1 MKLPILLFFIFTLQF
16 SVLAQSE
23 NSEDNRIVAKA
34 GSYKI
39 TADEFRERYEFSP
52 HPRTTNS
59 DDTALVKKE
68 YLYTLIAE
76 KLLAQKAKSLKLDT
90 AVDVKSQLGHLEKLF
105 VRDALY
111 HKEVSDK
118 VKITDAEISKAE
130 EQMSQVLLVKYL
142 YSTDRNQIT
151 KLYSDLKNGASLDS
165 LLIGRPEAAEQTTL
179 GKVTYGSLEGYVED
193 SLYNLKPGQFTT
205 PIYTGNR
212 WYIFKLYRII
222 KEPFFNTPDNLIKI
236 KKKLKTQEAESLED
250 EYLFN
255 FLRRFQIDVDRQ
267 LFMKIVSEI
276 EKYLKTKEIWYKK
289 NSPSQDIP
297 LYAPDLD
304 KIEDSLGTEALNSIF
319 IKYEKNPETVKQFL
333 DLLKYDELKIDTS
346 NFNGIAFVFSK
357 IVKNH
362 IQSELLTREGYK
374 IGLENSAKVK
384 RDLSPWES
392 YYLSQKL
399 ESVIYDSISI
409 GNEEAYKFFE
419 KNHKLIYKPDEVD
432 LEEIVAYDLET
443 IEQAL
448 KEIDNGVSFN
458 EAAKK
463 YCAIDSIKQRGGQL
477 GYLPVNKLGKLG
489 EIAERM
495 KIGEVYGPVK
505 IPEGYA
511 LIKLNDIRKTEK
523 PQDTSFVKNKDMI
536 IDLLKR
542 VELEKKLRRYV
553 TTLALEYGVKINNN
567 VFKSIPSLRIN
578 NVTMKLIGF
587 GGRTLAFPYS
597 PLFAKWYYDY
607 LKDRKEIVQ

>member
-1 MKLPILLFFIFTLQF
+1 MKLLIFLFFVLTLRFTAF
-16 SVLAQSE
+16 AHSE

-39 TADEFRERYEFSP
+39 TAQEFRERYEFSP

-90 AVDVKSQLGHLEKLF
+90 AKDVKSQLGHLEKLY

-111 HKEVSDK
+111 RKEVTNK

-130 EQMSQVLLVKYL
+130 ERMSQALLVKYL
-142 YSTDRNQIT
+142 YSTDRNEIAI
-151 KLYSDLKNGASLDS
+151 LYSDLKNGASLDS

-193 SLYNLKPGQFTT
+193 SLYNLKPGQFTS

-236 KKKLKTQEAESLED
+236 KKILKAQKAESLED
-250 EYLFN
+250 EFLFN
-255 FLRRFQIDVDRQ
+255 FLRKIQIEVDRN
-267 LFMKIVSEI
+267 LFMNMVDKIKE
-276 EKYLKTKEIWYKK
+276 YLKLKEVWYLK
-289 NSPSQDIP
+289 NSPSNEVP
-297 LYAPDLD
+297 FYAPDID
-304 KIEDSLGTEALNSIF
+304 KIEDSLGSEALNSNF
-319 IKYEKNPETVKQFL
+319 IKYENNPETLKQFL
-333 DLLKYDELKIDTS
+333 ELLKYQEIKIDTS
-346 NFNGIAFVFSK
+346 NLDGLAFIFNK

-374 IGLENSAKVK
+374 IGMENSPRVK

-399 ESVIYDSISI
+399 ESIIYDSISI
-409 GNEEAYKFFE
+409 SDEDAYNFFE

-432 LEEIVAYDLET
+432 LEEIIAYDLDT
-443 IEQAL
+443 IEKAL
-448 KEIDNGVSFN
+448 KEINNGSSFN
-458 EAAKK
+458 EAAEK
-463 YCAIDSIKQRGGQL
+463 YCVVDSIRQRGGQL
-477 GYLPVNKLGKLG
+477 GYLPVSKLGKLS
-489 EIAERM
+489 EIAEKM

-511 LIKLNDIRKTEK
+511 LIKLNDIRKTDK
-523 PQDTSFVKNKDMI
+523 PQDTSFVKNKNMI

-542 VELEKKLRRYV
+542 VEIEKKLRSYV
-553 TTLALEYGVKINNN
+553 TKLALEYGVKINKD
-567 VFKSIPSLRIN
+567 VFKSIPVLRIN
-578 NVTMKLIGF
+578 NVTMKLI
-587 GGRTLAFPYS
+587 
-597 PLFAKWYYDY
+597 
-607 LKDRKEIVQ
+607 